1 MHKAIFCLRLLILG
15 ICLLPGVG
23 VAATKYWIGPP
34 GGAFANNAHWSSTAS
49 ACGVNP
55 TTAPSA
61 ADVATFT
68 AACTNSA
75 AMASAVDV
83 AGINIVAG
91 YTGTITQNTGVTIN
105 VGFST
110 YKQAA
115 GTFAGGNS
123 AITLNGSFNLSG
135 GTFTSTSLTLVAV
148 DGWTH
153 AGGTFNHNNGT
164 VQFGNGAGRT
174 LTANVAI
181 SETFNNLVSDH
192 DQDSK
197 TTIQGGAATLIVLGT
212 FTHSGG
218 YLQAGTIEARGPV
231 VVGTL
236 ANGYSTTISFLVG
249 GDQTI
254 TSSGGYTAVLNI
266 NKPSGTVSVSGDLK
280 IGGLTLTSGTFTA
293 PSGTLSVVPANASG
307 SWTRTGA
314 GTFNH
319 NNGTV
324 QFINYDWLEMTLTGS
339 QIFNHLTLGNSTMY
353 DGTLTLAGG
362 ATLTVNGTLTFIG
375 LSSLVNGGTI
385 LANGDIFL
393 SEAGAAGTTN
403 ITFSGTAAQTWSGA
417 AGATMPG
424 AAVTVNKTS
433 GTVTLASNML
443 LGTSQ
448 ALNIVSG
455 TLSQGPSYALRAG
468 PVTVSAA
475 GSWTN
480 TGSGASVFTSVT
492 VNSGGLWTHTGSG
505 AVTLG
510 GTLTNSGSITVGSH
524 PTVCSVPIILIRSS
538 VDGTQRSWN
547 GSGVFTIENVDVKD
561 MGGNA
566 TITAYSSTARTN
578 MGGNWTF
585 NPAPSSPLAPATS
598 CNYALDLNGGV
609 ATASSTYNANYS
621 ASATN
626 NGDRSGAPSEVNGRW
641 TSSAATFPQWLQV
654 NFNGSKT
661 ITEIDVFHLQD
672 AYLSPSTP
680 TLAMTFSSY
689 GMTSFQT
696 QYWTGAAWADV
707 TGGNVTGND
716 KVWRQFTFPA
726 LTTDRIRV
734 LANAAPDNWSRLVE
748 VEAWGTAVLA
758 ASTPGAFNAFESAT
772 AAGEVNGVIHTKQAG
787 TVPFTFAVVALNTD
801 SSAVLTT
808 FTGNV
813 KVELVDASDSS
824 GALSGNCRA
833 SWVPIAATTLSF
845 AAGNAGRK
853 NVSLSAAD
861 AYRDVRVR
869 MSSPALGPPT
879 LVSCST
885 DNFAVRPYEFANFSV
900 TDGDW
905 QSAGT
910 ARALDN
916 AAAAGGVVHKAGQPF
931 TLGATAVGDNG
942 ATTAGYNGSPTL
954 TPTVCGGSACLP
966 GLGALAPLTSPAAT
980 NGVLAGNT
988 TYSEAGSFAL
998 QLVDTSF
1005 AAVDAADGSTLAERT
1020 IASPVINVGR
1030 FVPDHFEINPLA
1042 APVLQTF
1049 GSACA
1054 SRAFTYVG
1062 QPFGYATLPQATLV
1076 AKNAGGGTT
1085 ANYQGA
1091 LWPLSA
1097 ANVGQSYAPTPA
1109 SPPLDVSGI
1118 SAPTLASN
1126 GNGSG
1131 TIAGKAAD
1139 KLSFTRDPLLAPL
1152 APFAA
1157 NIALT
1162 WSVSDA
1168 SEAGVAG
1175 NGTITTP
1182 TPLSFANIGFDA
1194 GNELR
1199 FGVLHIASAYGSDLL
1214 DLPVPVEARYWNGV
1228 RWTTNAADHC
1238 TALSTSTVAMGTYQS
1253 NLAACETAIS
1263 PGTLSLVNGRTVV
1276 KLARPGN
1283 GNTGSVDLTLQLASV
1298 AAGLTCTAI
1307 GNAASALSA
1316 TAANLPWLQGKW
1328 SGASFNQNPTARAS
1342 FGQFGRPR
1350 SPIIYQRENY

>member
-1 MHKAIFCLRLLILG
+1 MYVRCRPTSAASASSAAAGVSSRFA
-15 ICLLPGVG
+15 CLLALAVLLWAIGPSLAAAQVISGTVFEDVNYGGGAGRALASATGRRLMLNAAVSLYDPVGNLVTSQNTDSNGVYSFGGLAAGNYAVRVASAFLQSGRGTSGVPVLTFRTDASSGVALPVTNRVGGEVPIKADFSGTGATLASMATATQAPNSITTVALGAGSVSGVDFGYNFNTVVNINNSGDGSLRQAVANANNMTGDASLAVSGRTAGIEHIIFMLPNGTSAAGLNSAYNVFVSGVATIAPTVMLPLVTSPLVIDAQTQPGWTLAPIVRIDGASAGAVSGITLTASGNTIRGLMVTGFLPAGFFEGAINVASGGSNVFEGNYIGTDGSVALGNSSGIVLVGSGSNIIGGASASQRNVIAGNAAFAGGVFLFSSNNRVQGNYIGTNAAGSAAVLTGSINSNGIIVLASGNVIGVDAIGVG
-23 VAATKYWIGPP
+23 TGNVISGNQRNYGGIGVLFDGTQIGGNLIGTDATGTFAIGNSWGIILP
-34 GGAFANNAHWSSTAS
+34 GTGSVIGGPLPAQRNVISGNGTGVQVVQYFGSQLVLQNNYIGTNINNTGAIQNNLAVSMNAS
-49 ACGVNP
+49 APAVISNNVFRLASHANSGLRILNQFSNPAHGGVQVKVSANSFYGSSGP
-55 TTAPSA
+55 AIDLTANGVI
-61 ADVATFT
+61 DVNTGSKDGIRANYGMNFPVFT
-68 AACTNSA
+68 AASLSGTTLT
-75 AMASAVDV
+75 
-83 AGINIVAG
+83 VAG
-91 YTGTITQNTGVTIN
+91 Y
-105 VGFST
+105 VGS
-110 YKQAA
+110 AA
-115 GTFAGGNS
+115 NQSTFA
-123 AITLNGSFNLSG
+123 
-135 GTFTSTSLTLVAV
+135 TSLVEV
-148 DGWTH
+148 FVSD
-153 AGGTFNHNNGT
+153 
-164 VQFGNGAGRT
+164 QSSSNGAGRT
-174 LTANVAI
+174 YLGSLT
-181 SETFNNLVSDH
+181 
-192 DQDSK
+192 
-197 TTIQGGAATLIVLGT
+197 
-212 FTHSGG
+212 
-218 YLQAGTIEARGPV
+218 
-231 VVGTL
+231 
-236 ANGYSTTISFLVG
+236 
-249 GDQTI
+249 
-254 TSSGGYTAVLNI
+254 
-266 NKPSGTVSVSGDLK
+266 
-280 IGGLTLTSGTFTA
+280 
-293 PSGTLSVVPANASG
+293 ANASG
-307 SWTRTGA
+307 
-314 GTFNH
+314 N
-319 NNGTV
+319 
-324 QFINYDWLEMTLTGS
+324 
-339 QIFNHLTLGNSTMY
+339 
-353 DGTLTLAGG
+353 
-362 ATLTVNGTLTFIG
+362 
-375 LSSLVNGGTI
+375 
-385 LANGDIFL
+385 
-393 SEAGAAGTTN
+393 
-403 ITFSGTAAQTWSGA
+403 FSG
-417 AGATMPG
+417 
-424 AAVTVNKTS
+424 
-433 GTVTLASNML
+433 
-443 LGTSQ
+443 
-448 ALNIVSG
+448 ALDV
-455 TLSQGPSYALRAG
+455 
-468 PVTVSAA
+468 
-475 GSWTN
+475 
-480 TGSGASVFTSVT
+480 
-492 VNSGGLWTHTGSG
+492 SG
-505 AVTLG
+505 AVLIPTDM
-510 GTLTNSGSITVGSH
+510 LT
-524 PTVCSVPIILIRSS
+524 
-538 VDGTQRSWN
+538 
-547 GSGVFTIENVDVKD
+547 
-561 MGGNA
+561 
-566 TITAYSSTARTN
+566 
-578 MGGNWTF
+578 
-585 NPAPSSPLAPATS
+585 
-598 CNYALDLNGGV
+598 
-609 ATASSTYNANYS
+609 ATATD
-621 ASATN
+621 TIN
-626 NGDRSGAPSEVNGRW
+626 NTSEFG
-641 TSSAATFPQWLQV
+641 P
-654 NFNGSKT
+654 NFVLTVVVTPPGS
-661 ITEIDVFHLQD
+661 
-672 AYLSPSTP
+672 
-680 TLAMTFSSY
+680 
-689 GMTSFQT
+689 
-696 QYWTGAAWADV
+696 
-707 TGGNVTGND
+707 
-716 KVWRQFTFPA
+716 
-726 LTTDRIRV
+726 
-734 LANAAPDNWSRLVE
+734 
-748 VEAWGTAVLA
+748 
-758 ASTPGAFNAFESAT
+758 FNAFESAT
-772 AAGEVNGVIHTKQAG
+772 AAGAVTGVIYTKQAG

-916 AAAAGGVVHKAGQPF
+916 AAVAGGVVHKAGQPF

-1109 SPPLDVSGI
+1109 APPLDVSGI

-1168 SEAGVAG
+1168 SEAGVVG

-1238 TALSTSTVAMGTYQS
+1238 TALSTSSVAMGTYQS